1 MEIDFDLIIEL
12 QRLDSEIHNASLV
25 LEGIPRLVQDVDKK
39 IQATTKLVADAK
51 DKMAQNQ
58 KKRRDLESEVKDL
71 KVAIGKYK
79 RQLNEVKTNKE
90 YTSLLHEIEETQH
103 KIDTLEEGI
112 IAEMLAADDV
122 EEAIKAALHKQS
134 PEEDLL
140 KKEKIV
146 LDEKMKETEA
156 RFAAL
161 AKEREALAPQDPP
174 RAAPALRGPPPEEG
188 RHRPIARHGGFLRH
202 VPHARP
208 PADAQRD
215 PGQGEGHP
223 LRELRPD
230 PLLAGQARARQGR
243 AARLRIGPAPRVSR
257 RSPRR
262 RAPLR
267 APPCTG
273 PRWRPGIRP

>member
-1 MEIDFDLIIEL
+1 VEIDFALIIEL

-39 IQATTKLVADAK
+39 MQATTKLVADAK
-51 DKMAQNQ
+51 DKMALNQ

-103 KIDTLEEGI
+103 RIDTFEEGI

-134 PEEDLL
+134 AEEDLL

-161 AKEREALAPQDPP
+161 VMERDALLPRIPREQLRLYEALLQKKGGTALSPVTGDFCAMCHMRVRPQMLNEIRD
-174 RAAPALRGPPPEEG
+174 RVKVILCENCGRILYWTDKPEPVKTE
-188 RHRPIARHGGFLRH
+188 
-202 VPHARP
+202 P
-208 PADAQRD
+208 PAS
-215 PGQGEGHP
+215 E
-223 LRELRPD
+223 
-230 PLLAGQARARQGR
+230 
-243 AARLRIGPAPRVSR
+243 
-257 RSPRR
+257 
-262 RAPLR
+262 
-267 APPCTG
+267 
-273 PRWRPGIRP
+273 